1 MGIVQ
6 LALLKLSGFRSGAVI
21 ASIATG
27 RNINIMSFAIILHS
41 VGLGKPATNYLLI
54 AVK

>member
-27 RNINIMSFAIILHS
+27 CNITILSFAIILHS